1 MAVRRRLLAVLPRWR
16 RGLAVLAMLTWG
28 LAAADQAPIKLLTFD
43 EPPWVD
49 AQKQPLQ
56 GPTIELVKQLFAQ
69 AGVPY
74 SFEVLPL
81 KRALKMAN
89 SQPGTCVF
97 PIERS
102 QERETALRWIS
113 PLVVSR
119 YGFYSAPGHAL
130 NLQTLEDARP
140 YSIASYLGSGV
151 GEYLLSRGFN
161 VVEVSS
167 AKLGPNMLAHKRFDL
182 WVSDTRTAQ
191 ALNTSSGATLGQP
204 ALVFLSTLRA
214 MGCHPDTSNTSLE
227 LLQSALLQ
235 MLKIPEWREKVFSQ
249 PL

>member
-1 MAVRRRLLAVLPRWR
+1 MARRYAMP
-16 RGLAVLAMLTWG
+16 GCLAVLAALS
-28 LAAADQAPIKLLTFD
+28 LLCSAATQADQAAIRLLTYD

-49 AQKQPLQ
+49 AQQQPPQ
-56 GPTIELVKQLFAQ
+56 GVTIDLVKQLFGQ
-69 AGVPY
+69 AGVP
-74 SFEVLPL
+74 FTVEVFPL
-81 KRALKMAN
+81 KRALKMATT
-89 SQPGTCVF
+89 QPGTCVF

-113 PLVVSR
+113 PLVISR
-119 YGFYSAPGHAL
+119 YGFYAAPGHVL
-130 NLQTLEDARP
+130 SLPTLESARP

-182 WVSDTRTAQ
+182 WVSDTRTAE
-191 ALNTSSGATLGQP
+191 ALNRSAGPKLGKP
-204 ALVFLSTLRA
+204 NLVFLSTLRA
-214 MGCHPDTSNTSLE
+214 MGCHPDTSNASIE
-227 LLQSALLQ
+227 LLQNALLQ
-235 MLKIPEWREKVFSQ
+235 MLQAPQWREKIFNQ

>member
-1 MAVRRRLLAVLPRWR
+1 MAVVRRHGRRLALPRLLLWVASFWG
-16 RGLAVLAMLTWG
+16 GLSV
-28 LAAADQAPIKLLTFD
+28 ADQAPIQLLTFD

-49 AQKQPLQ
+49 AQQAQLH
-56 GPTIELVKQLFAQ
+56 GPTIELIKQLFAL

-74 SFEVLPL
+74 SIEVLPL
-81 KRALKMAN
+81 KRALMMAN
-89 SQPGTCVF
+89 TRPGTCVF

-102 QERETALRWIS
+102 QERETGLRWIS

-119 YGFYSAPGHAL
+119 YGFYAAPGQTM

-151 GEYLLSRGFN
+151 GEYLLSRGFK

-182 WVSDTRTAQ
+182 WVSDTRTAE
-191 ALNTSSGATLGQP
+191 ALNSTEGPTLDKP
-204 ALVFLSTLRA
+204 ALVFLSTLRG
-214 MGCHPDTSNTSLE
+214 MGCHPDTSNISLE

-235 MLKIPEWREKVFSQ
+235 LLRTPQWREKVFSQ
-249 PL
+249 QF

>member
-1 MAVRRRLLAVLPRWR
+1 VAVARRQRRLAGPRLLLWLASFWV
-16 RGLAVLAMLTWG
+16 GLSQ
-28 LAAADQAPIKLLTFD
+28 ADPAPIQLLTFD

-49 AQKQPLQ
+49 AQQAQLQ
-56 GPTIELVKQLFAQ
+56 GPTIELIKQLFSQ

-74 SFEVLPL
+74 SIEVLPL
-81 KRALKMAN
+81 KRALMMAN
-89 SQPGTCVF
+89 TRPGTCVF

-102 QERETALRWIS
+102 QERETGLRWIS

-119 YGFYSAPGHAL
+119 YGFYAAAGQAL

-151 GEYLLSRGFN
+151 GEYLLSRGFK

-182 WVSDTRTAQ
+182 WVSDTRTAE
-191 ALNTSSGATLGQP
+191 ALNSAEGPTLGKPQ
-204 ALVFLSTLRA
+204 LVFLSTLRA
-214 MGCHPDTSNTSLE
+214 MGCHPDTSNISLE
-227 LLQSALLQ
+227 LLQAALLQ
-235 MLKIPEWREKVFSQ
+235 MLRAPQWREKVFSQ
-249 PL
+249 QF

>member
-1 MAVRRRLLAVLPRWR
+1 MAIIARQPGLCRWPVALAAWLVLCN
-16 RGLAVLAMLTWG
+16 AQ
-28 LAAADQAPIKLLTFD
+28 AAADQAPIRLLTYD

-49 AQKQPLQ
+49 AQQQPPQ
-56 GPTIELVKQLFAQ
+56 GVTIELVKQLFVR

-74 SFEVLPL
+74 SIEVFPL
-81 KRALKMAN
+81 KRALKMAS
-89 SQPGTCVF
+89 SQPSTCVF

-113 PLVVSR
+113 PLVISR
-119 YGFYSAPGHAL
+119 YGFYSAPGHVL
-130 NLQTLEDARP
+130 SLPTLESARP

-151 GEYLLSRGFN
+151 GEYLLSRGFS

-182 WVSDTRTAQ
+182 WVSDTRTAE
-191 ALNTSSGATLGQP
+191 ALSSSDGPKLGKP
-204 ALVFLSTLRA
+204 DLVVLSTLRA
-214 MGCHPDTSNTSLE
+214 RGCHPDTSNASIE

-235 MLKIPEWREKVFSQ
+235 MLKTAEWREKVFNQ

>member
-1 MAVRRRLLAVLPRWR
+1 MAIIGRRPRGPFWSCVLACLAVVCV
-16 RGLAVLAMLTWG
+16 AQVNAE
-28 LAAADQAPIKLLTFD
+28 QAPIRLLTYD

-49 AQKQPLQ
+49 AQQQPPQ
-56 GPTIELVKQLFAQ
+56 GATIELVKQLFTQ

-74 SFEVLPL
+74 SIEVFPL
-81 KRALKMAN
+81 KRALKMAAA
-89 SQPGTCVF
+89 QPGTCVF

-113 PLVVSR
+113 PLVISR
-119 YGFYSAPGHAL
+119 YGFYSAPGHVL
-130 NLQTLEDARP
+130 SLPTLESARP

-161 VVEVSS
+161 LIEVSS

-182 WVSDTRTAQ
+182 WVSDTRTAE
-191 ALNTSSGATLGQP
+191 ALSSAAGATLGKP
-204 ALVFLSTLRA
+204 DLVFLSTLRA
-214 MGCHPDTSNTSLE
+214 MGCHPDTSNVSIE

-235 MLKIPEWREKVFSQ
+235 MLKVPEWREKVFNQS
-249 PL
+249 L

>member
-1 MAVRRRLLAVLPRWR
+1 MAVARRPGRQRFWLRALVLLASL
-16 RGLAVLAMLTWG
+16 WG
-28 LAAADQAPIKLLTFD
+28 DLSMADQTPIKLLTFD

-49 AQKQPLQ
+49 AQQTPLQ
-56 GPTIELVKQLFAQ
+56 GPTIELIKELFAR

-74 SFEVLPL
+74 SIEVLPL
-81 KRALKMAN
+81 KRALMMAN
-89 SQPGTCVF
+89 TRPGTCVF

-102 QERETALRWIS
+102 QERETGLRWIS

-119 YGFYSAPGHAL
+119 YGFYAAPGQTV

-140 YSIASYLGSGV
+140 YSVASYLGSGV

-182 WVSDTRTAQ
+182 WVSDTRTAE
-191 ALNTSSGATLGQP
+191 ALNASAGPALGKP

-214 MGCHPDTSNTSLE
+214 MGCHPDTSNISLE
-227 LLQSALLQ
+227 LLETALLQ
-235 MLKIPEWREKVFSQ
+235 LLRTPQWREKVFSQ
-249 PL
+249 QF

>member
-1 MAVRRRLLAVLPRWR
+1 MAVTLSQPAVLRRWR
-16 RGLAVLAMLTWG
+16 RGLGLLAMLAWG

-49 AQKQPLQ
+49 AQQQQLR
-56 GPTIELVKQLFAQ
+56 GPTIELVKHLFEQ

-102 QERETALRWIS
+102 QERETGLRWIS

-119 YGFYSAPGHAL
+119 YGFYSAPGHVL

-161 VVEVSS
+161 LVEVSS
-167 AKLGPNMLAHKRFDL
+167 AKLGPNMLTHKRFDL
-182 WVSDTRTAQ
+182 WVSDTRSAE
-191 ALNTSSGATLGQP
+191 ALDSSAGPKLGKP

-214 MGCHPDTSNTSLE
+214 MGCHPDTSNTSIE
-227 LLQSALLQ
+227 LLQVALLQ
-235 MLKIPEWREKVFSQ
+235 MLRMPEWRDKVFSQ
-249 PL
+249 QR

>member
-1 MAVRRRLLAVLPRWR
+1 MAVIRRSGRQRLWPRVLVLLASLWGSL
-16 RGLAVLAMLTWG
+16 GL
-28 LAAADQAPIKLLTFD
+28 ADQAPIQLLTFD

-49 AQKQPLQ
+49 AQQTPLQ
-56 GPTIELVKQLFAQ
+56 GPTIELVKELFTL

-74 SFEVLPL
+74 SIKVFPL
-81 KRALKMAN
+81 KRALMMAN
-89 SQPGTCVF
+89 TRPGTCVF

-102 QERETALRWIS
+102 QERETGLRWIS

-119 YGFYSAPGHAL
+119 YGFYAVPGQAM

-140 YSIASYLGSGV
+140 YSVASYLGSGV

-182 WVSDTRTAQ
+182 WVSDTRTAE
-191 ALNTSSGATLGQP
+191 ALNASVGPALGKP

-227 LLQSALLQ
+227 LLETALLQ
-235 MLKIPEWREKVFSQ
+235 LLRTPQWREKVFSQ
-249 PL
+249 QF